1 MSHYLHIHVV
11 VDKIERMSHDLLV
24 HAVVDKIERACI
36 LSCRTID
43 DGNQEEGV
51 ALNQLIISF

>member
-1 MSHYLHIHVV
+1 MEIDERMSHYLHIHVV

-24 HAVVDKIERACI
+24 HAVVDRIERACI

-43 DGNQEEGV
+43 DGN
-51 ALNQLIISF
+51 